1 MKNNYFQVNDLVK
14 YSEPTNES
22 EIQRRFIVVE
32 VLQANDV
39 KPLTLV
45 VRDANDNSRL
55 ASTNSFAAIH
65 YTKAI

>member
-1 MKNNYFQVNDLVK
+1 MKNINFEVNDLVK

-22 EIQRRFIVVE
+22 ELHRRFIVVE
-32 VLQANDV
+32 VYQANDV

-55 ASTNSFAAIH
+55 PSTNSFSAIH
-65 YTKAI
+65 YTKVN